1 MIKVAVDSGPTKS
14 GDAVRGIGV
23 HTANLVKYLRKL
35 KDLNIDVVDFSK
47 VDLGKYDIAHY
58 QKFNPYF
65 FSVPFIKKTKTV
77 LTIHDL
83 IYLIYPKAYSSGI
96 KGKLKFM
103 LQKFLI
109 KKADAVIT
117 ISETSKKDIVR
128 FLGIPQEKIHVI
140 YLAPREIFRPITD
153 QKLLNKVKNKYNL
166 PGRFVLY
173 VGDVNYNKNV
183 LGLCKAC
190 KFAKIPLVIAGK
202 QAASKDFDRAHPE
215 NKLLVKLLKEYGE
228 DPDVMR
234 IGFVPDEDLVG
245 VYNLA
250 SLYCQ
255 PSFYEGFGL
264 PVLEAM
270 ASGCPIVASKT
281 QALVEIA
288 EPGAIFAN
296 PKDAADIAE
305 KIALLLKDSTL
316 RAQLI
321 ETGKVFVKKYS
332 WEKVARATHNVYKEV
347 LE

>member
-1 MIKVAVDSGPTKS
+1 MIKVAIDSGPTKS

-23 HTANLVKYLRKL
+23 HTANLVKYSRNL
-35 KDLNIDVVDFSK
+35 KDLDIDVVDFSK

-83 IYLIYPKAYSSGI
+83 IYLVYPKHYPPGI
-96 KGKLKFM
+96 KGRIRL
-103 LQKFLI
+103 LIQKFLV
-109 KKADAVIT
+109 KKADAVVT

-128 FLGIPQEKIHVI
+128 FLGIPQEKLHVI
-140 YLAPREIFRPITD
+140 YLAPREIFRSITD
-153 QKLLNKVKNKYNL
+153 QKLLNKIKNKYNL
-166 PGRFVLY
+166 PDRFVLY

-190 KFAKIPLVIAGK
+190 KLTKIPLVIAGK
-202 QAASKDFDRAHPE
+202 QAASKDFDWAHPE
-215 NKLLVKLLKEYGE
+215 NKPLVKLLKEYGD
-228 DPDVMR
+228 DPSVMR
-234 IGFVPDEDLVG
+234 VGFVTDEDLVG
-245 VYNLA
+245 IYNLA

-255 PSFYEGFGL
+255 PAFYEGFGL

-270 ASGCPIVASKT
+270 ASGCPVVASKT

-288 EPGAIFAN
+288 EPAAIFAD
-296 PKDAADIAE
+296 PKDPADIAG
-305 KIALLLKDSTL
+305 KISMVLKDLTL
-316 RAQLI
+316 RTQLV
-321 ETGKVFVKKYS
+321 ETGKVLVKKYS

-347 LE
+347 LK